1 MNAEG
6 IDGSPSVVKVAKRC
20 LVAYATR
27 DRQYLW
33 TVELM
38 SEATIADALAAARR
52 VANLEAVPWDDAP
65 VGVFGE
71 LRERTDVPQDGDR
84 IELYRP
90 LTSDPRQRRRE
101 RVQRQRKS
109 SGRLPQER

>member
-1 MNAEG
+1 MRSCCARERNAVSE
-6 IDGSPSVVKVAKRC
+6 PARKRC
-20 LVAYATR
+20 LVAYATPE
-27 DRQYLW
+27 RQYLW
-33 TVELM
+33 TVELAAG
-38 SEATIADALAAARR
+38 ATIAQALAAARKE
-52 VANLEAVPWDDAP
+52 ANLERIPWDEAP

-90 LTSDPRQRRRE
+90 LADDPRQRRRE

-109 SGRLPQER
+109 GRG